1 MFKLMKIAVLSD
13 IHGNMEAFR
22 EVVKYLEKEQIKK
35 VLILG
40 DIIDYGPHSNEV
52 ITCLMDLPWEII
64 GNIRGNHEEAV
75 IEQKYDMFSSER
87 GKRCAEN
94 TRKLL
99 NAESWHYLNTIMD
112 STALTEVVIE
122 GKKCLAVHGSLK
134 DHLWTAIRPGQDLRE
149 YKKYDYV
156 FSGHSHLPHIFGEY
170 YYVDNIEYRN
180 KKRTMFIN
188 PGSVGQPRNHN
199 PRAQFVLWD
208 TETDEFKMCAVD
220 YDIEREQKAFSDKI
234 DSFYK
239 KRLLTG
245 V

>member
-1 MFKLMKIAVLSD
+1 MKIAVLSD

-64 GNIRGNHEEAV
+64 GNIRGNHEEAI

-99 NAESWHYLNTIMD
+99 NAQSWHYLNTIMD

-134 DHLWTAIRPGQDLRE
+134 DHLWYVRSVRSLIALKTSLSKFTVQPSAIC
-149 YKKYDYV
+149 
-156 FSGHSHLPHIFGEY
+156 
-170 YYVDNIEYRN
+170 N
-180 KKRTMFIN
+180 
-188 PGSVGQPRNHN
+188 
-199 PRAQFVLWD
+199 
-208 TETDEFKMCAVD
+208 
-220 YDIEREQKAFSDKI
+220 
-234 DSFYK
+234 
-239 KRLLTG
+239 TG
-245 V
+245 P

>member
-64 GNIRGNHEEAV
+64 GNIRGNHEEAI

-99 NAESWHYLNTIMD
+99 NAQSWHYLNTIMD

-149 YKKYDYV
+149 YKKYDY
-156 FSGHSHLPHIFGEY
+156 E
-170 YYVDNIEYRN
+170 
-180 KKRTMFIN
+180 
-188 PGSVGQPRNHN
+188 
-199 PRAQFVLWD
+199 
-208 TETDEFKMCAVD
+208 
-220 YDIEREQKAFSDKI
+220 
-234 DSFYK
+234 
-239 KRLLTG
+239 
-245 V
+245 

>member
-75 IEQKYDMFSSER
+75 IEQKYDMFSSDR
-87 GKRCAEN
+87 GRKCAEN
-94 TRKLL
+94 TRRSL
-99 NAESWHYLNTIMD
+99 NEQSWYYLNTRMEP
-112 STALTEVVIE
+112 TASLEIELE
-122 GKKCLAVHGSLK
+122 GKKCLAIHGSLK
-134 DHLWTAIRPGQDLRE
+134 DEMWVAVNPEQDLME

-156 FSGHSHLPHIFGEY
+156 FSGHSHLPCVFGKY
-170 YYVDNIEYRN
+170 YDVDNKKYRN

-208 TETDEFKMCAVD
+208 TETDEFRMCAVN
-220 YDIEREQKAFSDKI
+220 YDIKKEQQAFSGKI
-234 DSFYK
+234 DDFYK
-239 KRLLTG
+239 NRLQIG
-245 V
+245 I